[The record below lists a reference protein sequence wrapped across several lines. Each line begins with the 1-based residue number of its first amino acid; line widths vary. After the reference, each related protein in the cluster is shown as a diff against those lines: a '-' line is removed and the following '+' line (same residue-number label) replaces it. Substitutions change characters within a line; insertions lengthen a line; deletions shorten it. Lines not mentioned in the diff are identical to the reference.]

1 MKINLERIKGFR
13 IFPRK
18 FFIYA
23 PKYLAY
29 IDISRSLG
37 FIVLFMLVLTFM
49 VGYFAGGLTT
59 SKHIKYVEIP
69 TEILVESKHDYA
81 VGDIKWKDSVFLEY
95 SRRAELYL
103 TQEEFAG
110 TPLNGDI
117 LSLAARNAYD
127 STGVLLPLELA
138 LSQAQWESNMGRS
151 GRSPER
157 NPYNVGE
164 YDNGTVLYF
173 ESTFDGVQAYYY
185 LMCINYLSCRSLNE
199 LFINFINCEG
209 NRYASKPSY
218 ERSIKYKYYHIQQWI
233 DENIETEKKKQQLQK
248 YKKPLI

>member
-1 MKINLERIKGFR
+1 MKLNLERIKGFS

-18 FFIYA
+18 FFIYD
-23 PKYLAY
+23 PNYLAY

-37 FIVLFMLVLTFM
+37 FIVLVGLLFSFMI
-49 VGYFAGGLTT
+49 GYFAGGLTT
-59 SKHIKYVEIP
+59 SKQIQYVNVP
-69 TEILVESKHDYA
+69 TEILIESKHDYA
-81 VGDIKWKDSVFLEY
+81 IGDVRWKDSIFLEY
-95 SRRAELYL
+95 SKKADLYL
-103 TQEEFAG
+103 NQNEFAG

-127 STGVLLPLELA
+127 STGILLPLELA

-164 YDNGTVLYF
+164 YDTGTVLYF
-173 ESTFDGVQAYYY
+173 ETTFDGVQAYYY
-185 LMCINYLSCRSLNE
+185 LMCNNYLSCSSLNE
-199 LFINFINCEG
+199 LFINFVNCDG
-209 NRYASKPSY
+209 NRYASKPTY

-233 DENIETEKKKQQLQK
+233 DEK
-248 YKKPLI
+248 YEPHEIL